1 MQGPSV
7 KGTIISPKTE
17 HHTVRFKNAALTS
30 GPNRETNFLSG
41 YGNLGDSERGWAGLS
56 SGTEM
61 R

>member
-30 GPNRETNFLSG
+30 GPNRETNFFSG
-41 YGNLGDSERGWAGLS
+41 YGNSGD
-56 SGTEM
+56 
-61 R
+61 